1 MKNYFL
7 ALSSLIILVLAC
19 NNNGEK
25 KNSDQTKSED
35 PKINVPA
42 FNVDSA
48 FSYVEKQVAFGPRV
62 PNSKAQEA
70 CATYFSTFFKSFA
83 DTVIVQES
91 KVKAFDGTMLKMK
104 NIIASFNPKCTDRI
118 FLASH
123 WDSRPFSDQDK
134 DIANR
139 NKAVDAANDGASGVG
154 ILMEIARLLKKNK
167 TDIGLDLILFDT
179 EDYGQPEFSKL
190 PRQEDSWCLGSQY
203 WAKNP
208 HVAKYNAR
216 YGILLDMVG
225 AKNATFFMEGISYE
239 FASGVVQK
247 VWDIA
252 GKAGFSEYFIAEKS
266 SEITDDHYYINTMTT
281 IPCIDIIHHDQK
293 TSSGFPF
300 MWHTQQDKI
309 NNIDKYTLKAVGQTL
324 LEVIFREKKSI

>member
-1 MKNYFL
+1 MKLFSVLLSLLILL
-7 ALSSLIILVLAC
+7 AVAC
-19 NNNGEK
+19 NNGGEK
-25 KNSDQTKSED
+25 KTPDQ
-35 PKINVPA
+35 PKAEEPKVNVPA

-48 FSYVEKQVAFGPRV
+48 FSYIEKQVAFGPRV

-70 CATYFSTFFKSFA
+70 CANYFSTFFKSFA
-83 DTVIVQES
+83 DTVIVQEA

-104 NIIASFNPKCTDRI
+104 NIIASFNPKCTDRV
-118 FLASH
+118 LLCSH
-123 WDSRPFSDQDK
+123 WDSRPFSDHDK
-134 DIANR
+134 DISNR
-139 NKAVDAANDGASGVG
+139 NKPVDAANDGASGVG
-154 ILMEIARLLKKNK
+154 ILMEIARLLKTNK
-167 TDIGLDLILFDT
+167 TDIGIDLILFDT

-203 WAKNP
+203 WSKNP
-208 HVAKYNAR
+208 HVAQYTAR

-252 GKAGFSEYFIAEKS
+252 GKSGFSDYFIAEKS
-266 SEITDDHYYINTMTT
+266 TEITDDHYYINTLAN
-281 IPCIDIIHHDQK
+281 IPCIDIIHHDQN
-293 TSSGFPF
+293 TPSGFPF

-324 LEVIFREKKSI
+324 LEVIYREKKTV